1 MSNLTRVRRLIG
13 DSDSSDYLLSDA
25 DIVEILTDNSDNVNA
40 AAAEAARAIAAQ
52 LARNEDIS
60 INESSL
66 RGGSAYQQYIA
77 LAEKLEK
84 RAATANAIPFAGGIS
99 VADKESRE
107 TNTDRVTPAFSRALH
122 RGS

>member
-1 MSNLTRVRRLIG
+1 MIG
-13 DSDSSDYLLSDA
+13 DTDSSDYLLSDA
-25 DIVEILTDNSDNVNA
+25 DITEILTDNNDNIIA

-84 RAATANAIPFAGGIS
+84 RAAAANAIPFAGGIS

-107 TNTDRVTPAFSRALH
+107 TSTDRVAPAFSRALH
-122 RGS
+122 RGA